1 LDITELNFSKQM
13 QSEFP
18 LQPSEDL
25 FNEYQRV
32 KSRKDLLEKV
42 FNSLTIGMSVFEPVY
57 DDNNRILD
65 FRLIITNKEVER
77 QTGRTDLQGIYYA
90 KEYPGIRQVGIF
102 DLMIEVMESGE
113 ARQLEYFYPGE
124 GFERWF
130 SCMFIKLDSGLVAT
144 NVEVEKLKNYT
155 VLRQVENLAQV
166 GSWEYDLLTGKF
178 SWTPG
183 MYTLF
188 NLPQDTPVKPEFY
201 IQYATEKSVAAAK
214 KLVHCITS
222 GEGDFEKVLDI
233 RVGGQTRTLKVL
245 GTVIR
250 DINNEPIAVCGTDVD
265 ITQEVKLRQ
274 EKQRLQAQYKEILG
288 RHNENILRTTIKTQ
302 EEERRRISE
311 SLHNG
316 LGQLLYG
323 VKLSLDQ
330 MNRKSDD
337 PDMVK
342 MLRKNTEDL
351 LTQAIKETRRI
362 SHELSPSILENFGL
376 QVAVNDICEQFNQGL
391 NIRCDFQES
400 NVKISK
406 ELELFIYRTIQ
417 ELSTNI
423 VKHAKATE
431 ASLEVFFSK
440 DQVNINLQDNGV
452 GLRPGKQDGIGLKT
466 IQTQLSLLK
475 GTFSIS
481 SPGGVGTLIKI
492 TIPNSANR
500 KNGKA

>member
-1 LDITELNFSKQM
+1 M

-18 LQPSEDL
+18 LEPSEDL
-25 FNEYQRV
+25 FNQYQRL
-32 KSRKDLLEKV
+32 KGSKDLLEKV
-42 FNSLTIGMSVFEPVY
+42 FNSLQIGMSVFEPVY
-57 DDNNRILD
+57 DDTGRTVD
-65 FRLIITNKEVER
+65 FRLIIANKELER
-77 QTGRTDLQGIYYA
+77 QTGRTDLPGIYYA
-90 KEYPGIRQVGIF
+90 KEYPGIKEVGIF
-102 DLMIEVMESGE
+102 DLMLEVIETGE
-113 ARQLEYFYPGE
+113 PRQLEYFFAGQ
-124 GFERWF
+124 GFERWY
-130 SCMFIKLDSGLVAT
+130 SCMFIKLDDSLIAT

-155 VLRQVENLAQV
+155 VLRQIEDLAQV

-178 SWTPG
+178 SWTRG

-188 NLPQDTPVKPEFY
+188 NLPQDTPVRPEVY
-201 IQYATEKSVAAAK
+201 MEYATEKSAATAK
-214 KLVHCITS
+214 KLVQLITS
-222 GEGDFEKVLDI
+222 GEADFEKILDI
-233 RVGGQTRTLKVL
+233 RVGGHIRTLKVL
-245 GTVIR
+245 GTVRR
-250 DINNEPIAVCGTDVD
+250 DAQNQPIAVCGTDID
-265 ITQEVKLRQ
+265 ITQEVKLRM
-274 EKQRLQAQYKEILG
+274 EKQRLQNQYKEILS
-288 RHNENILRTTIKTQ
+288 RHNEHILRTTIKTQ

-330 MNRKSDD
+330 MNRQTDD
-337 PDMVK
+337 PELSK
-342 MLRKNTEDL
+342 ILKKNTEDL

-376 QVAVNDICEQFNQGL
+376 QVAVNDICQQFNQAL

-400 NVKISK
+400 NVQISK

-440 DQVNINLQDNGV
+440 DQVNINIQDNGI
-452 GLRPGKQDGIGLKT
+452 GLRPSKQDGIGLKT
-466 IQTQLSLLK
+466 IQSQLILLK
-475 GTFSIS
+475 GTFNIS

-492 TIPNSANR
+492 TVPNLANR
-500 KNGKA
+500 KHAKV